1 MHMPHLRLDA
11 GEHSDWAG
19 SYRRFNRDLAPG
31 MCLVSGTN
39 QGMYARV
46 RPHPHKL
53 IVSSVDHAGN
63 KYGPI
68 ELLMDPEVL
77 LKAAA
82 SGDSYFSY
90 IFGVAYQIAVRYNCR
105 GLVIENYKTDLPQA
119 KGLSS
124 VPHSQPR
131 VFASHCCCCCSHLLP
146 IHACHPSVPSVGCGH
161 RSRCACLQP
170 GVRPQAVCARRRP
183 GVATRVGPVATRL
196 GPVATRLWPVVTS
209 LGSITTSLG
218 SAAAAASAE
227 LLCWSTLNAG
237 EMDLAYHGEITTPSQ
252 CGRMDQCCA
261 HACYALQVPRR
272 GHDWVWQRA
281 TAPTSWRD
289 ACDARKAPRACG
301 HRRWPCDQDS
311 PSSGPHVM
319 TPPAGA
325 FGARPVLMKFDGD
338 LLECVARL
346 AR

>member
-1 MHMPHLRLDA
+1 MRVEHARGAPPDTQHMPHRRSDA

-124 VPHSQPR
+124 VPHNQPR
-131 VFASHCCCCCSHLLP
+131 VVAAHRYRCCYSHLFP
-146 IHACHPSVPSVGCGH
+146 IHACYPH
-161 RSRCACLQP
+161 RQ
-170 GVRPQAVCARRRP
+170 
-183 GVATRVGPVATRL
+183 
-196 GPVATRLWPVVTS
+196 
-209 LGSITTSLG
+209 
-218 SAAAAASAE
+218 SAAATVLAARAFNRVYDLKLSVRGAAPMLPHAPG
-227 LLCWSTLNAG
+227 LLPEALGLLRQLPPPVSCAGPLSNTG

-261 HACYALQVPRR
+261 HACLGLQVPR
-272 GHDWVWQRA
+272 W
-281 TAPTSWRD
+281 SRD
-289 ACDARKAPRACG
+289 
-301 HRRWPCDQDS
+301 
-311 PSSGPHVM
+311 
-319 TPPAGA
+319 
-325 FGARPVLMKFDGD
+325 
-338 LLECVARL
+338 
-346 AR
+346 

>member
-1 MHMPHLRLDA
+1 MHMHMHMPHLHPDT

-131 VFASHCCCCCSHLLP
+131 VLASHRCCCCSHLFP
-146 IHACHPSVPSVGCGH
+146 IHACPPYRQSAAATVLAARAFNRVYDLKLSVRG
-161 RSRCACLQP
+161 A
-170 GVRPQAVCARRRP
+170 A
-183 GVATRVGPVATRL
+183 PVLPHASDLLPHASGLLPHASIATRL
-196 GPVATRLWPVVTS
+196 GP
-209 LGSITTSLG
+209 
-218 SAAAAASAE
+218 AAAAASAE
-227 LLCWSTLNAG
+227 LLRWSTLNAG

-261 HACYALQVPRR
+261 HACFALQVPRR
-272 GHDWVWQRA
+272 GHDWAWQRA
-281 TAPTSWRD
+281 TAPASWRD
-289 ACDARKAPRACG
+289 AHDARKRL
-301 HRRWPCDQDS
+301 
-311 PSSGPHVM
+311 GPAATVDG
-319 TPPAGA
+319 PAT
-325 FGARPVLMKFDGD
+325 
-338 LLECVARL
+338 
-346 AR
+346 

>member
-1 MHMPHLRLDA
+1 M
-11 GEHSDWAG
+11 
-19 SYRRFNRDLAPG
+19 
-31 MCLVSGTN
+31 SGTN

-124 VPHSQPR
+124 VPHSQSS
-131 VFASHCCCCCSHLLP
+131 VAASPLLLP
-146 IHACHPSVPSVGCGH
+146 LAPAPSPRLLPAPSVGCGH

-170 GVRPQAVCARRRP
+170 SVRPQAVCARRRP
-183 GVATRVGPVATRL
+183 VLPRASGLSPLGLGLFPHASGLVATPPG
-196 GPVATRLWPVVTS
+196 
-209 LGSITTSLG
+209 
-218 SAAAAASAE
+218 
-227 LLCWSTLNAG
+227 
-237 EMDLAYHGEITTPSQ
+237 
-252 CGRMDQCCA
+252 CCRT
-261 HACYALQVPRR
+261 CL
-272 GHDWVWQRA
+272 
-281 TAPTSWRD
+281 
-289 ACDARKAPRACG
+289 RKADVSASRAG
-301 HRRWPCDQDS
+301 
-311 PSSGPHVM
+311 
-319 TPPAGA
+319 
-325 FGARPVLMKFDGD
+325 
-338 LLECVARL
+338 LL
-346 AR
+346 

>member
-1 MHMPHLRLDA
+1 VRAQHARAHLPETQHVHMPHLRSDA

-63 KYGPI
+63 KYGPV

-90 IFGVAYQIAVRYNCR
+90 IYGVAYQIAVRYNCR

-131 VFASHCCCCCSHLLP
+131 MFAPHHCCCCSHLLP
-146 IHACHPSVPSVGCGH
+146 IHACLRTVSRLRPPFSLRVPSTGC
-161 RSRCACLQP
+161 
-170 GVRPQAVCARRRP
+170 
-183 GVATRVGPVATRL
+183 
-196 GPVATRLWPVVTS
+196 
-209 LGSITTSLG
+209 TTS
-218 SAAAAASAE
+218 SC
-227 LLCWSTLNAG
+227 LCEA
-237 EMDLAYHGEITTPSQ
+237 
-252 CGRMDQCCA
+252 
-261 HACYALQVPRR
+261 PRR
-272 GHDWVWQRA
+272 CCHTHRICCHTPRVCCH
-281 TAPTSWRD
+281 TSRV
-289 ACDARKAPRACG
+289 CCHKPRACC
-301 HRRWPCDQDS
+301 RS
-311 PSSGPHVM
+311 
-319 TPPAGA
+319 
-325 FGARPVLMKFDGD
+325 
-338 LLECVARL
+338 RL
-346 AR
+346 R